1 MDNAFAEQGFAV
13 REIAL
18 VCEVLPGQGTK
29 LHIDRPTHG
38 LVYYYASSSVYRF
51 ASGQSLHAAPGRV
64 LYLPEK
70 STYQVVDGEKSDT
83 HCIAINFTAQKPV
96 CYPPFFYEGQSALFQ
111 ERFESALRAR
121 RALHCGAQA
130 QAMACLYAII
140 AHLQQGINEL
150 RPVRASQ
157 RKIAPAVEWMETHFT
172 DPELTIA
179 QLAEKCGMS
188 DVYFRQLFKTV
199 YGATPLHA
207 LHTLRLRCAKERL
220 AAGGCTVAQA
230 AESAGFADASAFYR
244 AFRARYHTT
253 PKKLLSLERED
264 AGV

>member
-51 ASGQSLHAAPGRV
+51 ASGPSLHAAPGRV

-96 CYPPFFYEGQSALFQ
+96 RYPPFFYEGQSALFQ

-157 RKIAPAVEWMETHFT
+157 RKIAPAVEWMETHFA

-199 YGATPLHA
+199 
-207 LHTLRLRCAKERL
+207 
-220 AAGGCTVAQA
+220 
-230 AESAGFADASAFYR
+230 
-244 AFRARYHTT
+244 
-253 PKKLLSLERED
+253 
-264 AGV
+264 

>member
-96 CYPPFFYEGQSALFQ
+96 RYPPFFYEGQSALFQ

-140 AHLQQGINEL
+140 ATCS
-150 RPVRASQ
+150 RA
-157 RKIAPAVEWMETHFT
+157 
-172 DPELTIA
+172 
-179 QLAEKCGMS
+179 
-188 DVYFRQLFKTV
+188 
-199 YGATPLHA
+199 
-207 LHTLRLRCAKERL
+207 
-220 AAGGCTVAQA
+220 
-230 AESAGFADASAFYR
+230 
-244 AFRARYHTT
+244 
-253 PKKLLSLERED
+253 
-264 AGV
+264 